1 MTEMREATQLESAT
15 WQDDWRRRLE
25 SWYGRH
31 DVAADW
37 ASQQIEQRL
46 AGHLGASVAS
56 TFAVTS
62 GGDVVGLLATA
73 IVEHGGPPT
82 AMITDVWM
90 AEPHRRH
97 GYASAALR
105 WAQSW
110 ARSQGVGSVG
120 AITDPFDPAHAAL
133 FAEYPVRAQ
142 QMIKRLSSPG
152 SLADG
157 LAGGPM
163 TEEEFAAWRAELV
176 RGYATDIAGSGA
188 LPADEQPRG
197 PPPSSTSC
205 FPTG

>member
-1 MTEMREATQLESAT
+1 
-15 WQDDWRRRLE
+15 
-25 SWYGRH
+25 
-31 DVAADW
+31 
-37 ASQQIEQRL
+37 
-46 AGHLGASVAS
+46 
-56 TFAVTS
+56 
-62 GGDVVGLLATA
+62 
-73 IVEHGGPPT
+73 
-82 AMITDVWM
+82 
-90 AEPHRRH
+90 
-97 GYASAALR
+97 
-105 WAQSW
+105 
-110 ARSQGVGSVG
+110 
-120 AITDPFDPAHAAL
+120 
-133 FAEYPVRAQ
+133 VRAQ